1 MFFPGTLWYLGLF
14 NFSGNNMSAKSTLKR
29 ILRKNKVCLCERE
42 GYGGTEATW
51 LLVVMRKGWQLA
63 VNFMES
69 QKVQDVGTTKQNLMK
84 KEKVT
89 VRDFPSGPVVKIPC
103 PPLQGAWAQLLRE
116 LRSHM
121 PCDLAKNKRN

>member
-1 MFFPGTLWYLGLF
+1 MG
-14 NFSGNNMSAKSTLKR
+14 
-29 ILRKNKVCLCERE
+29 
-42 GYGGTEATW
+42 EATW
-51 LLVVMRKGWQLA
+51 LLVVMRKGWQLP

-84 KEKVT
+84 KEKLS

-103 PPLQGAWAQLLRE
+103 PPLQGAWAQLLRD

-121 PCDLAKNKRN
+121 PCDLAKNKTKLTIRTTAASTQRVGAGVELSQLSPGYL